1 MATIKNIIDNIQK
14 NNFDKALNLCDLIEN
29 ETNKHIISNIRG
41 FTYFKMGKLDLA
53 EKNFLIS
60 SDYNK
65 KYIEPVKN
73 IYSLYIQRKKFKLAL
88 EEAKKLV
95 ALDKNNL
102 IFIAQ
107 LGYAYEVNFE
117 FNNAISQYEKVLFL
131 NNKDKK
137 IYNQLGYLYQIKK
150 QSKKALEYFLQGYR
164 LDNNDKLITNNILM
178 SYIKLADVKNSE
190 IFLEKACLL
199 DDKYSDYIFNKAEYL
214 ILKGHMDEAVEL
226 LDENKDNIKFLIRL
240 IRLYFYLG
248 KKNEGYDLLNKN
260 IDKINKNPENY
271 NLIALRYLQKGNFNE
286 GWKYYTLKN
295 PYNEDFFTNI
305 KEWNGEKLEGRTIVV
320 YNEQGLGD
328 SVQFS
333 KYILPLV
340 KVSKKV
346 SFAVQKNIKNLFKQ
360 DIEGLEVIKRVTV
373 SNHNYDFK
381 ISLGSLL
388 KFYYNHKFSSNKH
401 LININD
407 KKILKL
413 ENKSYNL
420 KPNIGLVWSG
430 TSRDRSVPL
439 NRFEN
444 ILNLNANFYCLQNKI
459 EDSDQ
464 NYFKSKNI
472 YNLGKYKLDDIS
484 SIVNELDLVI
494 TIDTSIL
501 HISCAI
507 GKETWGL
514 FSVDP
519 DWRWGEFDKI
529 NPYKT
534 LIKFN
539 QKNYNNWEY
548 VLENVF
554 NELKKRL

>member
-1 MATIKNIIDNIQK
+1 FNMATIKNIIDNIQK

-328 SVQFS
+328 SIQFS
-333 KYILPLV
+333 KYIL
-340 KVSKKV
+340 
-346 SFAVQKNIKNLFKQ
+346 
-360 DIEGLEVIKRVTV
+360 
-373 SNHNYDFK
+373 
-381 ISLGSLL
+381 
-388 KFYYNHKFSSNKH
+388 
-401 LININD
+401 
-407 KKILKL
+407 
-413 ENKSYNL
+413 
-420 KPNIGLVWSG
+420 
-430 TSRDRSVPL
+430 
-439 NRFEN
+439 
-444 ILNLNANFYCLQNKI
+444 
-459 EDSDQ
+459 
-464 NYFKSKNI
+464 
-472 YNLGKYKLDDIS
+472 
-484 SIVNELDLVI
+484 
-494 TIDTSIL
+494 
-501 HISCAI
+501 
-507 GKETWGL
+507 
-514 FSVDP
+514 
-519 DWRWGEFDKI
+519 
-529 NPYKT
+529 
-534 LIKFN
+534 
-539 QKNYNNWEY
+539 
-548 VLENVF
+548 
-554 NELKKRL
+554 